1 MLTLLAIFYNLLV
14 AAYHLVTPVGVW
26 RFRALRPRE
35 APDASTAPQVA
46 VLVPMRD
53 EVQNAQ
59 RCLHA
64 LLSQT
69 YPAAQYEIIVVD
81 DGSTDGTSELLATI
95 AAGREPGAQPRLR
108 VLRTPLLQEGWTGK
122 SQALWW
128 GSQAAPDSARW
139 LLFVDADTFLAP
151 EALATTVRDAEAR
164 GLHMLS
170 LQPFEELE
178 TWWEKVTVPV
188 SLLQLLKSVDLSAVN
203 DDHRPSAA
211 AASGHFIL
219 VRHDTY
225 QAVGTHEAIRG
236 EILESVALARR
247 VRAAGYT
254 VRMENG
260 FQLVRTRL
268 FSGFE
273 ELWESYQRS
282 GAALYQGSLV
292 RVAFSTLATSF
303 LDGLP
308 FLWPWIA
315 LRRGRSRRRFFS
327 LLAASLL
334 PPLALLLQR
343 IRSAHH
349 FGISPWYAF
358 THPIGVAVTL
368 AITWSGVLRM
378 LLRHSFTWKGREY
391 LTLRWSQAQAEWLPG
406 GTWHRNRK

>member
-1 MLTLLAIFYNLLV
+1 MLAI
-14 AAYHLVTPVGVW
+14 YHFITPVGVW
-26 RFRALRPRE
+26 RFRAMRPRE
-35 APDASTAPQVA
+35 APDVSTAPIVT

-53 EVQNAQ
+53 EVQNAR

-64 LLSQT
+64 LLSQS
-69 YPAAQYEIIVVD
+69 YPATKYEIIVID
-81 DGSTDGTSELLATI
+81 DGSTDGTSELLEGIRTA
-95 AAGREPGAQPRLR
+95 RHEGAQPRLR
-108 VLRTPLLQEGWTGK
+108 VLRTPPLQEGWTGK

-128 GSQAAPDSARW
+128 GSQAAPDSAQW

-170 LQPFEELE
+170 LQPYEELE
-178 TWWEKVTVPV
+178 TWWEKVIVPV
-188 SLLQLLKSVDLSAVN
+188 SLLQLLKSVDLSAINN
-203 DDHRPSAA
+203 DNRPRAA
-211 AASGHFIL
+211 AASGQFIL
-219 VRHDTY
+219 VRHDVY
-225 QAVGTHEAIRG
+225 QSIGTHEAIRG

-247 VRAAGYT
+247 LRASGYV

-292 RVAFSTLATSF
+292 SVAFYTLATAF

-334 PPLALLLQR
+334 PPVALLLQR

-349 FGISPWYAF
+349 FQISRWYAF

-368 AITWSGVLRM
+368 AITWSGLLRM
-378 LLRHSFTWKGREY
+378 LLRHRFTWKGREY
-391 LTLRWSQAQAEWLPG
+391 LNLRWSQAQAEWERVVVAP
-406 GTWHRNRK
+406 RNGK